1 MQVESALLFETPE
14 QLFARVFADV
24 RPHSKRES
32 LESLDVRFC
41 SFANAN
47 SSIKMQGGT
56 VQVRISDLLQGAP
69 APILEAL
76 AYILISKLFR
86 RPIPPM
92 FKQRYRRYLNR
103 KEVRHSLHL
112 VRQSRGRKLISGPA
126 GEHFNLEQL
135 FEELNFEF
143 FHGLMARPQLG
154 WSRRSSRT
162 MLGHYDP
169 SHNAIVISRILDQSH
184 ALLALRYVLYHE
196 MLHMRFPIEHRGIRR
211 CVHTPEFRKAERE
224 FPDLKRAQELLK
236 TL

>member
-14 QLFARVFADV
+14 QLFARVFDEV
-24 RPHSKRES
+24 RPRGRRES
-32 LESLDVRFC
+32 VRSIEVQFC

-47 SSIKMQGGT
+47 SSIRFQGGS
-56 VQVRISDLLQGAP
+56 VEVRISDLLQGAP

-86 RPIPPM
+86 RPVPRM
-92 FKQRYRRYLNR
+92 FNQRYRRYLNR
-103 KEVRHSLHL
+103 KDVRHNIHQ
-112 VRQSRGRKLISGPA
+112 VRQTRGRKFISGPE
-126 GEHFNLEQL
+126 GDHFNLENL

-154 WSRRSSRT
+154 WSRRPSRT

-169 SHNAIVISRILDQSH
+169 SHHAIVISRILDQPG

-196 MLHMRFPIEHRGIRR
+196 MLHLRFPVEHRGVKR

-236 TL
+236 KL